1 MSNPAD
7 AESRPGLEALLGTT
21 ATHDGQ
27 LGRQG
32 PALFKTVAASKGAGW
47 VRFLP
52 PPLTAKTHPQSHHWH
67 HTERRRRTE
76 PDRAYLRGA
85 REKFAPPGA
94 LIRSHRRAV

>member
-32 PALFKTVAASKGAGW
+32 PALFKTGETSQGVWW

-52 PPLTAKTHPQSHHWH
+52 PPL
-67 HTERRRRTE
+67 
-76 PDRAYLRGA
+76 
-85 REKFAPPGA
+85 
-94 LIRSHRRAV
+94 